1 MVNKKIITFD
11 NFGDEE
17 ECKEDVKKLLESE
30 NEKITEMIESCNRK
44 IIHEDENLRKEL
56 KTLKKKVNNL
66 KEEGDSVKEKEL
78 LKMQMETIKEL
89 IKKNN
94 ELMEK
99 GLFEAVGRGMD
110 KIVDKSSSGFFN
122 SPNVVVFSA
131 TFGFLLR
138 KLILWYQ
145 LSSTSYNQ
153 LTSLNVNSC
162 QKLKY
167 ISCGFNKLTN
177 LDLTNL
183 TQLKIIECNDNH
195 LTKFDYSSLKNS
207 EKLTYLNIKHLV
219 NDIYN
224 KFTGSLEPL
233 KDLKQLK
240 DLHISFEHLEGL
252 ERLACGKTVIKDELT
267 KYENKANH
275 DTSSVISLERL
286 FVIRIGGSLV
296 LIGQSDTENPNSQLY
311 TQTGGV
317 IAIVSPFMEILTS
330 YINDKLFEVRQAEW
344 DAFVED
350 AKNLLD
356 NYHDLQVMLG
366 GIEKKEVGE
375 VNTALN
381 DLRDKTKTFLDKYDE
396 DGNGTINVSE
406 LIEKKKKK

>member
-1 MVNKKIITFD
+1 LGFSVSDCPIKTKLPPTTEAARLVHCTVVF
-11 NFGDEE
+11 
-17 ECKEDVKKLLESE
+17 VHRSLLE
-30 NEKITEMIESCNRK
+30 
-44 IIHEDENLRKEL
+44 
-56 KTLKKKVNNL
+56 
-66 KEEGDSVKEKEL
+66 
-78 LKMQMETIKEL
+78 
-89 IKKNN
+89 
-94 ELMEK
+94 
-99 GLFEAVGRGMD
+99 
-110 KIVDKSSSGFFN
+110 SSGFFN

-240 DLHISFEHLEGL
+240 DLHI
-252 ERLACGKTVIKDELT
+252 
-267 KYENKANH
+267 
-275 DTSSVISLERL
+275 
-286 FVIRIGGSLV
+286 
-296 LIGQSDTENPNSQLY
+296 
-311 TQTGGV
+311 
-317 IAIVSPFMEILTS
+317 
-330 YINDKLFEVRQAEW
+330 
-344 DAFVED
+344 
-350 AKNLLD
+350 
-356 NYHDLQVMLG
+356 
-366 GIEKKEVGE
+366 
-375 VNTALN
+375 
-381 DLRDKTKTFLDKYDE
+381 
-396 DGNGTINVSE
+396 
-406 LIEKKKKK
+406 